1 MTVMMKSMGSGLPPQ
16 ARHCQSL
23 NPIAPATPQAKTSV
37 LYQSVGNSPT
47 GIPNT
52 KWSILWL
59 ANSHSQIFFIAY
71 PPYPLSASSYGV
83 KSKPSFSAQPAFTVC
98 SI

>member
-1 MTVMMKSMGSGLPPQ
+1 MASGLPP
-16 ARHCQSL
+16 HCQSL
-23 NPIAPATPQAKTSV
+23 NSILPATPLAKTSV
-37 LYQSVGNSPT
+37 LYQSVGNIPT

-59 ANSHSQIFFIAY
+59 DNSHSQIFFIAY

-83 KSKPSFSAQPAFTVC
+83 KSKASFCCQPSTKHRW
-98 SI
+98 I